1 MAYNT
6 FSHAVLSASLVSY
19 PELAL
24 GSGYHAVNTTARV
37 VSLTAGGE
45 VITTNPL
52 LSGGIGAVGTGIATD
67 DARALSGVIGLHCL
81 GAIGTHPVG
90 QLLYNPP
97 SLTDD
102 QAGTNIITENDGLA
116 PLTTGTCSSEGYGN
130 LITTK
135 TGAQSA
141 VTYKLQSPEE
151 TETFSWHR
159 PHRRFHG
166 DTHISSSLSGITIAL
181 RTVPARADKSR
192 HQVKGHHDTGIEVQY
207 YLGDPDGTYASGNQT
222 FVSAGLSS
230 NDLDFVGPEH
240 ARKRLLGF

>member
-24 GSGYHAVNTTARV
+24 GSGYHAKNTTAEV
-37 VSLTAGGE
+37 VSLTAGGWE
-45 VITTNPL
+45 ITTNPL
-52 LSGGIGAVGTGIATD
+52 LSGGIGAVGNGIATD
-67 DARALSGVIGLHCL
+67 DARPLSGIIGLHCL

-97 SLTDD
+97 SLVDD
-102 QAGTNIITENDGLA
+102 QAGTNIITENDGFA
-116 PLTTGTCSSEGYGN
+116 PLTTGTCSSKGYGN